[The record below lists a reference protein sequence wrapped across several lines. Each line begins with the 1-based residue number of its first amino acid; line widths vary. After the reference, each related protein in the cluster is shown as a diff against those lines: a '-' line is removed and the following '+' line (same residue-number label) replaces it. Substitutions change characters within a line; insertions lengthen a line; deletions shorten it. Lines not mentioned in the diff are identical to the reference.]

1 MCNLPLTIASL
12 VLLAL
17 FHLVTGSA
25 GSTKETH
32 LTAICGVP
40 RDV

>member
-17 FHLVTGSA
+17 FHLVNRST

-32 LTAICGVP
+32 LTPIPRLP